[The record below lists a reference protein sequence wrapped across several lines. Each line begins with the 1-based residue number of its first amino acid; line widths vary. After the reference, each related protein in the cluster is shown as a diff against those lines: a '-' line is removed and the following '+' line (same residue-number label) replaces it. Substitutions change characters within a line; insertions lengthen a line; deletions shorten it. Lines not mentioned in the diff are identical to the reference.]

1 MITHA
6 EVLELYDYKNGQLF
20 WKKSTNKKVKIGAKA
35 GGDGINSDGRKSI
48 SVNGKRYLAS
58 RVIFL
63 HQNGYLP
70 AMIDHINGIKTD
82 NRIENLRPAT
92 SVQNNQNAKIRKDNK
107 SRFKGVS
114 FKKNK
119 WYVQL
124 RINGQ
129 KRSFGYYDD
138 IELADLV
145 AQEARDKYHNT
156 FAKHK

>member
-1 MITHA
+1 MITQA
-6 EVLELYDYKNGQLF
+6 QVLELYNYKDGELY
-20 WKKSTNKKVKIGAKA
+20 WKKITNKKVKIGSKA
-35 GGDGINSDGRKSI
+35 GGNSINSDGRKSI
-48 SVNGKRYLAS
+48 SVNEKRYLAS
-58 RVIFL
+58 RIIFL

-92 SVQNNQNAKIRKDNK
+92 SIENNQNAKIRKDNK
-107 SRFKGVS
+107 SGFKGVS

-124 RINGQ
+124 KINGQ
-129 KRSFGYYDD
+129 KKSFGYFAD

-145 AQEARDKYHNT
+145 AQEARDKYHNS
-156 FAKHK
+156 FARHK